1 MHIPVNQI
9 LCGTVV
15 KLSKLIKQ
23 GTQRH
28 HEFYG
33 QRLLLLS
40 TKVEIKNLNDDNLI
54 T

>member
-1 MHIPVNQI
+1 MPVKQI
-9 LCGTVV
+9 LCRTVV

-23 GTQRH
+23 GAQRH

-33 QRLLLLS
+33 QRLLLLP
-40 TKVEIKNLNDDNLI
+40 KDVEIKNILMMI

>member
-40 TKVEIKNLNDDNLI
+40 TNVEIKNLNDDNLI